1 MQSQSR
7 LDSSFLGH
15 NGVLVITD
23 HRPIL
28 IAVLAGALPIV
39 AGCGL
44 FVADADREVYRLIEQ
59 RQLAALGQ
67 ATDVRLNNEAIDIG
81 SASDPYV
88 FVPHPVTTE
97 VPAEFKTVPPA
108 AEEPPVDDQADVS
121 DEPSPAPA
129 PAPVPDEDGSE
140 QDRASESVPGEDPAS
155 EPDSPSEPLQDNGA
169 ELLDDDQADPALEP
183 GSEEE
188 AEQDE
193 LYFGEP
199 LTLPDA
205 LAFTVRYSR
214 TFQDE
219 KEDLYLQ
226 ALSLTLERHLWT
238 PRFASNLRA
247 TYTEFPQDSDPDR
260 AMQATADVAVTQ
272 RLPYGGQVVAQWIG
286 TMVRDLE
293 NHVTNSESGTAI
305 LSANIPL
312 LRGGGRVAYE
322 SRYQAERSLIYA
334 VRSYERFRRRFLT
347 RVAVEYF
354 NLLSTKGSIRN
365 SIANRQSTRDNWV
378 RSQALAEAE
387 RIDRLQADRANDS
400 FLTAQNSVA
409 VDKENYETALD
420 EFKILIGMPTTNA
433 IDVVE
438 EGLDLPEPSVK
449 EELAIETATRLRL
462 DLLTNRDR
470 VDDVRRGVEIARN
483 NLLPDLDLSGSVSYT
498 SNPDRLSAFD
508 FREDDETWNFGVD
521 LEIPL
526 DRKAERNSYRSSL
539 IFLRRAER
547 GYDEALDRVRLE
559 VRRARRQI
567 DRAKFSMEIQV
578 QNIRSNELRR
588 EQAQIR
594 FEKGEIDNQDIV
606 DADDALLRT
615 RNDYDRAISD
625 FRRAILEFR
634 LATGTLRVGEDG
646 RWLD

>member
-1 MQSQSR
+1 M
-7 LDSSFLGH
+7 
-15 NGVLVITD
+15 
-23 HRPIL
+23 
-28 IAVLAGALPIV
+28 IAILAGTLTLV
-39 AGCGL
+39 GGCDL

-67 ATDVRLNNEAIDIG
+67 ATDVRLSDKAIDIG
-81 SASDPYV
+81 SASDPYA

-97 VPAEFKTVPPA
+97 VPTAFKMALPA
-108 AEEPPVDDQADVS
+108 AEETTVEDQAEVS

-129 PAPVPDEDGSE
+129 SAPVPNEDRPE
-140 QDRASESVPGEDPAS
+140 QERASESDPGEDTPRT
-155 EPDSPSEPLQDNGA
+155 PLQDNRA
-169 ELLDDDQADPALEP
+169 EQLDEGMADPAQEQM
-183 GSEEE
+183 GQEE
-188 AEQDE
+188 AEQRE

-199 LTLPDA
+199 LALFEA
-205 LAFTVRYSR
+205 LAYAARHAR
-214 TFQDE
+214 ALQDA

-226 ALSLTLERHLWT
+226 ALGLTLERYLWT
-238 PRFASNLRA
+238 PRFVSTLRA
-247 TYTEFPQDSDPDR
+247 TYTEFPKDSDPDR

-305 LSANIPL
+305 VSANIPL

-322 SRYQAERSLIYA
+322 SRYQAERNLIYA

-347 RVAVEYF
+347 QVAGEYF

-365 SIANRQSTRDNWV
+365 SMANRQSTRDNWET
-378 RSQALAEAE
+378 SQALADAE
-387 RIDRLQADRANDS
+387 RLIQLDADRANDS

-409 VDKENYETALD
+409 VAREDYETALD
-420 EFKILIGMPTTNA
+420 EFKILIGMPTTSG

-438 EGLDLPEPSVK
+438 EGLDLLEPSVI

-470 VDDVRRGVEIARN
+470 VEDVRRGVKIAGN
-483 NLLPDLDLSGSVSYT
+483 NLLPDLNLIGSVSYT
-498 SNPDRLSAFD
+498 TNPDHQSGFR
-508 FREDDETWNFGVD
+508 FREDDETWNLGVD

-526 DRKAERNSYRSSL
+526 DRKAERNAYRSSL

-567 DRAKFSMEIQV
+567 DRAKFSMEIQL
-578 QNIRSNELRR
+578 QTTQSNELRR

-594 FEKGEIDNQDIV
+594 FEKGEISNQDIV
-606 DADDALLRT
+606 DADDALLRA
-615 RNDYDRAISD
+615 RNDFDRDVSD
-625 FRRAILEFR
+625 FRRAILAFR

>member
-1 MQSQSR
+1 M
-7 LDSSFLGH
+7 
-15 NGVLVITD
+15 
-23 HRPIL
+23 PIL
-28 IAVLAGALPIV
+28 IAILAGTLPAV
-39 AGCGL
+39 GGCDL
-44 FVADADREVYRLIEQ
+44 FVADADREVYKLIQQ

-67 ATDVRLNNEAIDIG
+67 ATDVRLNDEAIDVG
-81 SASDPYV
+81 SAGDPYA
-88 FVPHPVTTE
+88 FVPQPVTTE
-97 VPAEFKTVPPA
+97 VPAEFKTAPPA
-108 AEEPPVDDQADVS
+108 AEEMPVDDQADVS

-129 PAPVPDEDGSE
+129 PALVPDEDRSE
-140 QDRASESVPGEDPAS
+140 QERASKAVPGEDTARES
-155 EPDSPSEPLQDNGA
+155 DAPSEPLQDNGA
-169 ELLDDDQADPALEP
+169 EQLDEGPADQALEQR
-183 GSEEE
+183 SEEE

-193 LYFGEP
+193 LYFGAP

-205 LAFTVRYSR
+205 LAYAVRHAR
-214 TFQDE
+214 VLQDA
-219 KEDLYLQ
+219 KENLYLQ
-226 ALSLTLERHLWT
+226 ALGLTLERYLWT
-238 PRFASNLRA
+238 PRFMSNLRA
-247 TYTEFPQDSDPDR
+247 TYTEFPKDSDPDR
-260 AMQATADVAVTQ
+260 ALQATADIAVEQ

-305 LSANIPL
+305 VSANIPL

-347 RVAVEYF
+347 QVAGEYF

-365 SIANRQSTRDNWV
+365 SMANRQSTRDNWEI
-378 RSQALAEAE
+378 SQALADAE
-387 RIDRLQADRANDS
+387 RIIQLDADRANDS

-409 VDKENYETALD
+409 VAKEDYETALD

-438 EGLDLPEPSVK
+438 EGLDLPEPSVT

-483 NLLPDLDLSGSVSYT
+483 NLLPDLNLSGSVSYT
-498 SNPDRLSAFD
+498 TNPDHQSGFH
-508 FREDDETWNFGVD
+508 FREDDETWDLGVN

-526 DRKAERNSYRSSL
+526 DRKAERNAYRSSL

-547 GYDEALDRVRLE
+547 GYDEAIDRVRLE

-567 DRAKFSMEIQV
+567 DRAKFSMEIQL
-578 QNIRSNELRR
+578 QNMRSNELRR

-594 FEKGEIDNQDIV
+594 FEKGEISNQDIV
-606 DADDALLRT
+606 DADDALLRA
-615 RNDYDRAISD
+615 RNDYDRDVSD
-625 FRRAILEFR
+625 FRRAILAFR

>member
-1 MQSQSR
+1 MGIMIGGIARIRSLVS
-7 LDSSFLGH
+7 DASFPGH
-15 NGVLVITD
+15 NGVFIIAD
-23 HRPIL
+23 NRPIL
-28 IAVLAGALPIV
+28 IAIFAGTLPLLG
-39 AGCGL
+39 GCGL
-44 FVADADREVYRLIEQ
+44 FVADADREVYKLIQQ

-67 ATDVRLNNEAIDIG
+67 ATDVRLNDEAIDIG
-81 SASDPYV
+81 SASDPYA

-97 VPAEFKTVPPA
+97 MPAEFKTAPPA
-108 AEEPPVDDQADVS
+108 V
-121 DEPSPAPA
+121 
-129 PAPVPDEDGSE
+129 APVTDEDQPEQERALESAPDEGTARELDL
-140 QDRASESVPGEDPAS
+140 
-155 EPDSPSEPLQDNGA
+155 PSEPLQDNGA
-169 ELLDDDQADPALEP
+169 DQLDEDQVDPALEET
-183 GSEEE
+183 SQEE

-193 LYFGEP
+193 LYFGES
-199 LTLPDA
+199 LTLAEA
-205 LAFTVRYSR
+205 LAYAVRHSR
-214 TFQDE
+214 RVQDA
-219 KEDLYLQ
+219 KEDLYLR
-226 ALSLTLERHLWT
+226 ALGLTLERHLWT
-238 PRFASNLRA
+238 PRFVSNLRA
-247 TYTEFPQDSDPDR
+247 SYTEFPKDSDPDR
-260 AMQATADVAVTQ
+260 AMQATADVAMTQ
-272 RLPYGGQVVAQWIG
+272 RLPFGGQVVAQWIG

-293 NHVTNSESGTAI
+293 NHVTNSESGTMI
-305 LSANIPL
+305 VSANIPL

-347 RVAVEYF
+347 QVAAEYF

-365 SIANRQSTRDNWV
+365 SIANRQSTQDNWEI
-378 RSQALAEAE
+378 SQALADAE
-387 RIDRLQADRANDS
+387 RIIQLDADRANDS

-409 VDKENYETALD
+409 VAKEDYETALD

-438 EGLDLPEPSVK
+438 EGLDLPEPSVT
-449 EELAIETATRLRL
+449 EYLAIETATRLRL

-483 NLLPDLDLSGSVSYT
+483 NLLPDLDLSGSVSYS
-498 SNPDRLSAFD
+498 SNPDHQSAFH
-508 FREDDETWNFGVD
+508 FREDDETWDVGID

-526 DRKAERNSYRSSL
+526 DRKAERNAYRSS
-539 IFLRRAER
+539 IIGLRRAER

-606 DADDALLRT
+606 DADDALLRA
-615 RNDYDRAISD
+615 RNDYDRDVSS